1 MEIQQFKAQKNQ
13 KHKIEIYKQ
22 TIHKLKS
29 EISKMR
35 KERYEMTE
43 LYNDAVEEIQ
53 ILKQK
58 ESSFNLSQN
67 NCMKKLRHS
76 KKEILNIKRRLK
88 LALSDMDKQSKY
100 YEQQIRKTE
109 LNTHV
114 IMSPVPPRISLLND
128 TSKIIE
134 MEWNKCNE
142 LFVNVK
148 QSKMPSISI
157 QKSVT
162 SPTAVKYDNIGMLS
176 SPTPSAPSPAACEV
190 ITRCS
195 PNEAYKLYVDRMNCK
210 ENQTNTPV
218 LVRPKLIK

>member
-1 MEIQQFKAQKNQ
+1 
-13 KHKIEIYKQ
+13 
-22 TIHKLKS
+22 
-29 EISKMR
+29 
-35 KERYEMTE
+35 
-43 LYNDAVEEIQ
+43 
-53 ILKQK
+53 
-58 ESSFNLSQN
+58 
-67 NCMKKLRHS
+67 MKKLRHS

-148 QSKMPSISI
+148 QSKMPSICI

-195 PNEAYKLYVDRMNCK
+195 PNEAYK
-210 ENQTNTPV
+210 
-218 LVRPKLIK
+218 